1 MQRYISAVKTIA
13 TNPQFQEL
21 YNQLV
26 QNYRTSF
33 DTVAQSTV
41 SNSSQ
46 FFPWQRYFLLEYED
60 LLRLVDTEITIPYW
74 DWTLLP
80 STPYDSTVFD
90 SQTGFGNSADSNTT
104 CVNSGPFREG
114 EFEVT
119 PSAGGGCL
127 RRLYNNR
134 TYPSRQLIE
143 QDILSQPASNFEEFH
158 SSLQLFIHLNLRCF
172 VGGHMCSMDAAN
184 DPLYP
189 LHLTR
194 VDLTLN
200 RWQSSSPDRAAVRYM
215 NENIRLAL
223 SLDDNLLVSDFSSNT
238 DLPYG
243 TCIIYSQLLEPVQ
256 STVSLSRNIQQS
268 DQFSL
273 QTRMDC
279 LSEVQMEQLHMPDKD
294 RAFMRRKCARG

>member
-1 MQRYISAVKTIA
+1 MQRYISAIKTIA

-26 QNYRTSF
+26 QKYRTSF

-90 SQTGFGNSADSNTT
+90 PQTGFGNSADSNTT

-194 VDLTLN
+194 VDLMLN

-215 NENIRLAL
+215 NENIPLAL
-223 SLDDNLLVSDFSSNT
+223 SLDDSSLVSAFSSNT

-243 TCIIYSQLLEPVQ
+243 TCIIYAQLLEPVQ

-279 LSEVQMEQLHMPDKD
+279 LSEAQMEQLHMPDKD
-294 RAFMRRKCARG
+294 RAFMRRKCARD